1 MAIEDKKIPYELLV
15 RYGLE
20 GQPAGAHVIY
30 RRRVVMDG
38 EVLKDEIGTAEPID
52 LAGFPTNDIMT
63 DTTRDA
69 LAEVATLTA
78 RIDELVEQVNSAA
91 DTLEKARGHTALLV
105 AENETL
111 IANETALQAEIAA
124 LHGQLNEARGGVIA
138 GPATG
143 GI

>member
-38 EVLKDEIGTAEPID
+38 EVLKDEVGQAEPID
-52 LAGFPTNDIMT
+52 LAGFPTSQIMT

-78 RIDELVEQVNSAA
+78 RINSLVEQVNAAA
-91 DTLEKARGHTALLV
+91 DTLETANEHAKLLA

-111 IANETALQAEIAA
+111 IANEVALQEKIEALQNQLQAAESSD
-124 LHGQLNEARGGVIA
+124 Q
-138 GPATG
+138 
-143 GI
+143 